1 VILQAI
7 GGQSG
12 RVTIA
17 VVAADASLSHFSEC
31 DFLIECMRPI
41 LPEPQMNQPFQRM
54 TGRGK
59 ARRAVVRH
67 RSTRVRQLE
76 QLTALTAFLT
86 VRRDAKDVCGLLP
99 ATWKS
104 RSQPC

>member
-41 LPEPQMNQPFQRM
+41 LPERQMNQPFQR
-54 TGRGK
+54 
-59 ARRAVVRH
+59 
-67 RSTRVRQLE
+67 
-76 QLTALTAFLT
+76 
-86 VRRDAKDVCGLLP
+86 
-99 ATWKS
+99 
-104 RSQPC
+104 